1 MERLSISKSEL
12 PERVNMEECVFCG
25 IVEGKVPSSVVY
37 RDDTVMAF
45 MDINPV
51 NTGHVLV
58 VPMKHFAELAD
69 MDEETGQRL
78 FRVTMR
84 VQKAVRASGVRC
96 EGINLFLAD
105 GEAAF
110 QEVFHV
116 HMHVFPRFKG
126 DDFKI
131 DADWSTHPP
140 RAELDEIA
148 TKIRTAYI
156 EA

>member
-1 MERLSISKSEL
+1 MG
-12 PERVNMEECVFCG
+12 ECVFCG
-25 IVEGKVPSSVVY
+25 IVEGKVPASVVH

-45 MDINPV
+45 MDIRPV

-58 VPMKHFAELAD
+58 IPLKHFVELSQ
-69 MDEETGQRL
+69 MDEETGLRMFQ
-78 FRVTMR
+78 VTMR

-116 HMHVFPRFKG
+116 HMHIFPRFKG

-131 DADWSTHPP
+131 EADWSKQPP
-140 RAELDEIA
+140 RAELDEVA
-148 TKIRTAYI
+148 AKIRSAYL
-156 EA
+156 ET